1 LLPGNERLEM
11 LRMNG
16 TEPRIQIFRPFGEA
30 FELMKKILFQ
40 PFDFKKWLVIGFA
53 AFLSALS
60 SGFSSSFNPFSRW
73 SSQRDQKAIA
83 ESFRELGF
91 IGQMDWW
98 MIALL
103 VVSAV
108 MILALV
114 LALMW
119 LGARGRFIF
128 TDCIVRNRAAIVAP
142 WKEFRVQGNSLFLFS
157 LLIVLLLIAFVVI
170 GFFALMLPL
179 ILKGGNAQL
188 DLGFW
193 ISLSL
198 FVFLVLCLAFG
209 WMLVS
214 QLMVP
219 IMYRQRCSAMH
230 AFAQAMRL
238 MATHPGPIIL
248 YVLFLL
254 LLMLAA
260 AMISCAAACVT
271 CCIAAIP
278 YVGTVVLLPIPV
290 TLCAFSLLF
299 LRQFGPDYNVWADS
313 MPPEFLP
320 ILSSTPPVQAPPGP
334 SLNPPPEPPSSNA

>member
-1 LLPGNERLEM
+1 M

-16 TEPRIQIFRPFGEA
+16 TEPRIEIFRPFGEA

-40 PFDFKKWLVIGFA
+40 PFDFKKWIVVGFA

-60 SGFSSSFNPFSRW
+60 GGFNFSFNPFSRW

-83 ESFRELGF
+83 ESIREMGSP
-91 IGQMDWW
+91 GQMEWW
-98 MIALL
+98 VIALVIVGAL
-103 VVSAV
+103 I
-108 MILALV
+108 ILALV
-114 LALMW
+114 LVLMW

-142 WKEFRVQGNSLFLFS
+142 WKDFRAEGNSLFIFS
-157 LLIVLLLIAFVVI
+157 LLILLLLMALAVV
-170 GFFALMLPL
+170 GVFALALPL
-179 ILKGGNAQL
+179 IFQGDGSRPG
-188 DLGFW
+188 LGLMIAFC
-193 ISLSL
+193 L
-198 FVFLVLCLAFG
+198 FLFFVVCLVFG
-209 WMLVS
+209 WGVIS
-214 QLMVP
+214 QLIVP
-219 IMYRQRCSAMH
+219 IMYRQRCSATH
-230 AFAQAMRL
+230 AFAAAMRL
-238 MATHPGPIIL
+238 IVTHPGPIIL

-254 LLMLAA
+254 LLIVAA

-299 LRQFGPDYNVWADS
+299 LRQFGPDYNVWADI

-334 SLNPPPEPPSSNA
+334 SLNPPPERPSSPV